1 MTEARSSSSLVSL
14 LPGAFATDCGGGGGG
29 GDADADAVV
38 AGNGAD

>member
-29 GDADADAVV
+29 DADADAVV